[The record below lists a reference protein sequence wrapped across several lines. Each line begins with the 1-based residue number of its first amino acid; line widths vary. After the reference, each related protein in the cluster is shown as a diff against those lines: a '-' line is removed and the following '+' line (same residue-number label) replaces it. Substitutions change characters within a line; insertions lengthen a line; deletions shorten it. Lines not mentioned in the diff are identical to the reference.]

1 MDLQQFGLRDNLI
14 ERDRQLE
21 LRETKK
27 EILKSR
33 WYLNILEISELGRAF
48 KISYSYE
55 IYV

>member
-1 MDLQQFGLRDNLI
+1 VDLQQFGLRDNLI